1 MRSYRSKAAP
11 MLKPTV
17 PMNRRLLLGGLVAAP
32 LVLRFGHAQAQ
43 GGAYVFPLGVASG
56 DPAPDGFVI
65 WTRLAMDPVAPDG
78 LGGMGGPVAVRWDI
92 AADEGFHRIVA
103 AGEATADA
111 SDAHSLHIEVEG
123 LRPDRPYWYRFTALG
138 QQSPVGRAR
147 TAPAP
152 NADID
157 RLRLA
162 VASCSN
168 WESGY
173 FSAYGHMA
181 DEAPDLTLF
190 LGDYIYEYTRT
201 GAQAANVVRPYG
213 LEEATTL
220 AGYRN
225 RYALHRT
232 DADLQRLHAVAP
244 CVAVWDDHEIQ
255 DDYSGVWS
263 KTPGVSPND
272 FLSRRAAGYKAFYE
286 AMPIRRTR
294 LDARLQMPIYR
305 RVRYGRLAEF
315 FMLDGRQYR
324 SKQACSDGPNGGKG
338 QVVTD
343 AACPDRLDPART
355 FLGFEQERWLYD
367 GLARSQA
374 QWNILGQD
382 LVMAGLRFGDG
393 GAETRYWTDTWD
405 GYPVAR
411 DRMTEALATLKPRNP
426 VVLSGDYHSFWTNDV
441 KRVSADP
448 ASATVATEF
457 VGTSISSSGPPYDAL
472 MANMP
477 NNPQI
482 KFFDSRVRGYMSIEM
497 DRHRM
502 NTRYRAICDV
512 RDPKAAVST
521 LNSWVVEDGR
531 PGAQA
536 A

>member
-65 WTRLAMDPVAPDG
+65 WTRLAMNPVAPDG

-111 SDAHSLHIEVEG
+111 SNAHSLHIEVEG
-123 LRPDRPYWYRFTALG
+123 LRLDRPYWYRFTALG

-232 DADLQRLHAVAP
+232 DPDLQRLHAVAP
-244 CVAVWDDHEIQ
+244 CLAVWDDHEIQ

-355 FLGFEQERWLYD
+355 FLGFEQERWLCD

-502 NTRYRAICDV
+502 NTRYRAISDV

>member
-1 MRSYRSKAAP
+1 
-11 MLKPTV
+11 
-17 PMNRRLLLGGLVAAP
+17 MNRRLLLGGLVAAP
-32 LVLRFGHAQAQ
+32 LVLRFGQAQARG

-65 WTRLAMDPVAPDG
+65 WTRLAVDPVAADG
-78 LGGMGGPVAVRWDI
+78 LGGMGAPVAVRWDV
-92 AADEGFHRIVA
+92 AADEAFHRVVA
-103 AGEATADA
+103 SGEAVADR
-111 SDAHSLHIEVEG
+111 SDAHSLHIEIEG

-181 DEAPDLTLF
+181 DETPDLTLF

-201 GAQAANVVRPYG
+201 GAQTANVVRPYG

-232 DADLQRLHAVAP
+232 DPDLQRLHAVAP
-244 CVAVWDDHEIQ
+244 CLAVWDDHEIQ

-263 KTPGVSPND
+263 KTPGVAPKD
-272 FLSRRAAGYKAFYE
+272 FLLRRAAGYKAFYE

-305 RVRYGRLAEF
+305 SVRYGRLAEF

-324 SKQACSDGPNGGKG
+324 SRQACSDGPNGGKG

-343 AACPDRLDPART
+343 LACPDRMDPART

-367 GLARSQA
+367 SLARSQA
-374 QWNILGQD
+374 RWNILGQD
-382 LVMAGLRFGDG
+382 LVMAGLRFGNGD
-393 GAETRYWTDTWD
+393 AETRYWTDTWD

-411 DRMTEALATLKPRNP
+411 DRMTEVLATLKPSNP
-426 VVLSGDYHSFWTNDV
+426 IVLSGDYHSFWTNDV

-448 ASATVATEF
+448 SSATVATEF
-457 VGTSISSSGPPYDAL
+457 VGTSISSSGPPYEAL

-482 KFFDSRVRGYMSIEM
+482 KFFDSRVRGYMSIDM
-497 DRHRM
+497 DRDRM
-502 NTRYRAICDV
+502 NTRYRAISDV
-512 RDPKAAVST
+512 RDPGAAVST
-521 LNSWVVEDGR
+521 LNSWVVENGR
-531 PGAQA
+531 PGALPA
-536 A
+536 